1 LRRLGTDLYY
11 AGFTIKNCSP
21 FLEGK
26 LNFDFRI
33 KSKTLKQMKTLQ
45 AFTLLLLLSTTV
57 LGQNTTNAQSEN
69 SYIEVTGTAEKEVIP
84 DEIYISITLRER
96 PSGRDQITVE
106 EQEEQLK
113 YALKKI
119 GVSTD
124 NLFLSDANAD
134 YINVKWSKKEVVSVA
149 NYLLM
154 VDSASTVGRVFEQ
167 LDELKIDDVNIS
179 KVSHS
184 KIREF
189 QKEVRIMAIEAAKAK
204 ADYLLTAIGEKTGKA
219 LVVKETNQ
227 SVRDDRY
234 SNVRMQELEIIQFS
248 AASNQ
253 ESKNKVLLQFKKIKL
268 QASIYAKFEIE

>member
-1 LRRLGTDLYY
+1 
-11 AGFTIKNCSP
+11 
-21 FLEGK
+21 
-26 LNFDFRI
+26 
-33 KSKTLKQMKTLQ
+33 MKILQ
-45 AFTLLLLLSTTV
+45 TATLLLLFSACAF
-57 LGQNTTNAQSEN
+57 GQNTTNAQIEN
-69 SYIEVTGTAEKEVIP
+69 PYIEVTGTAEKEVIP

-106 EQEEQLK
+106 EQEGQLK
-113 YALKKI
+113 DALKEI

-154 VDSASTVGRVFEQ
+154 VDSASTVGRVFEK
-167 LDELKIDDVNIS
+167 LDELKIDDANIS

-189 QKEVRIMAIEAAKAK
+189 KKEVHIMAIKAAKDK
-204 ADYLLTAIGEKTGKA
+204 ADYLLAAIGEKTGKA
-219 LVVKETNQ
+219 LVVKETYEG
-227 SVRDDRY
+227 VRDDRY
-234 SNVRMQELEIIQFS
+234 SNVQIQDLEVIQF
-248 AASNQ
+248 NLEGRQ

-268 QASIYAKFEIE
+268 QASIYVKFGIEQ